1 MSPSR
6 PYPEGI
12 VKEAPKRRLYPWQK
26 EAADLNKFDWMTAVG
41 ISERHRNSPRDLRVA
56 AVMLRLADQETNYV
70 WATQETIA
78 KLAGLADGRQVR
90 ASMERLEGAKGS
102 GGALRRSRIGDLQPD
117 MVEQLDGRMNARNRR
132 GVVYKLSMFWAYEV
146 FEGYGKAA
154 RREPSQLRKG
164 KATKRTAP
172 VRYDRTAPV
181 RYEADYVSPAY
192 IEEDIPSDINSG
204 RERKEDLASTREG
217 NAYATAKGRAA

>member
-1 MSPSR
+1 M
-6 PYPEGI
+6 
-12 VKEAPKRRLYPWQK
+12 KEPKKRAAYPWQK
-26 EAADLNKFDWMTAVG
+26 EAADLNKFDWMTAIG

-90 ASMERLEGAKGS
+90 ASMERLEGEKGS

-117 MVEQLDGRMNARNRR
+117 MLEQLAGRMNARNRR

-146 FEGYGKAA
+146 FEGYGKTD
-154 RREPSQLRKG
+154 RKEPSQLRKG
-164 KATKRTAP
+164 KALNRTTSVRSYRTEP
-172 VRYDRTAPV
+172 VRSTP
-181 RYEADYVSPAY
+181 DYVSPAY
-192 IEEDIPSDINSG
+192 IEGDMQRDIRDS
-204 RERKEDLASTREG
+204 RERKEDLASTREA
-217 NAYATAKGRAA
+217 NSYSKAKERAA